1 MKQTA
6 YCISIGLILFVA
18 ISCEFEDSLQQQRED
33 SAELITT
40 AVDDSMFAGAV
51 LLVGSSSEILVH
63 ESFGYADRYNVDLN
77 EIEHPVPMTNEH
89 RFDVASLTKV
99 LATTY
104 GLMLLESRG
113 EIDPDDQV
121 HNYIPGFDE
130 GDKEQ
135 MTIRHLLTH
144 TSGLMQWFPSYYVA
158 ENPKERQAYTA
169 AQDLVGTVG
178 DERRYSDYG
187 FMLLGD
193 IIEQITEQPLNKY
206 LEDEV
211 YGPMGLHQTEFN
223 PDLESENIVA
233 TSHGNP
239 FEKKMVHDDDFGYT
253 IDIDPAIWDGWRN
266 YTLKGEVNDG
276 NAFHTHDGVAG
287 HAGLFSTADE
297 VYRLLALLLNGGFHG
312 DLQLFS
318 QETIYRFLEKDEHG
332 EGLGWMMTESSLHGK
347 NLPEDSFGHT
357 GFTGTNIVVSPQS
370 DRIMVLLTNRQHPG
384 VDEDGNYPNL
394 RNLREELSSIWMNA
408 E

>member
-1 MKQTA
+1 MKQAA

-40 AVDDSMFAGAV
+40 ALDDSMFAGAV
-51 LLVGSSSEILVH
+51 LLVGSSSEILVQ
-63 ESFGYADRYNVDLN
+63 ESFGYADRYNADLN
-77 EIEHPVPMTNEH
+77 EIEQPVPMTNEH

-104 GLMLLESRG
+104 GLMLLDSRG
-113 EIDPDDQV
+113 EIDPDDPV
-121 HNYIPGFDE
+121 HSYIPGFDE

-287 HAGLFSTADE
+287 HAGLFSSADE
-297 VYRLLALLLNGGFHG
+297 VYRLLAVLLNGGFHG

>member
-1 MKQTA
+1 MKRA
-6 YCISIGLILFVA
+6 VYGISIGLILFIA
-18 ISCEFEDSLQQQRED
+18 ISCEFEDSLQQQRENSD
-33 SAELITT
+33 ELIST
-40 AVDDSMFAGAV
+40 ALDDSMFAGAV
-51 LLVGSSSEILVH
+51 LLVGSSSEILVR
-63 ESFGYADRYNVDLN
+63 ESFGYADRYDADLN
-77 EIEHPVPMTNEH
+77 EIEQPVRMTTEH

-104 GLMLLESRG
+104 GLMLLDSRG
-113 EIDPDDQV
+113 EIDPDEPI
-121 HNYIPGFDE
+121 HSYIPGFEDGE
-130 GDKEQ
+130 KAQ
-135 MTIRHLLTH
+135 ITIRHLLTH

-158 ENPKERQAYTA
+158 ENPEERQAFTA
-169 AQDLVGTVG
+169 SGDLVGSVG
-178 DERRYSDYG
+178 AERRYSDYG

-193 IIEQITEQPLNKY
+193 IIEQAAEQSLNQY
-206 LEDEV
+206 LEDEI

-223 PDLESENIVA
+223 PDPESEDIVA

-239 FEKKMVHDDDFGYT
+239 FEKKMVYDDDFGYT
-253 IDIDPAIWDGWRN
+253 IDIDPTIWDGWRN

-297 VYRLLALLLNGGFHG
+297 VYRLLAVLLNGGFHG

-318 QETIYRFLEKDEHG
+318 EETVYRFLEKDEHG
-332 EGLGWMMTESSLHGK
+332 HGLGWMMTESSLHGK

-370 DRIMVLLTNRQHPG
+370 DRIMILLTNRQHHG
-384 VDEDGNYPNL
+384 VDEGGNYPDL